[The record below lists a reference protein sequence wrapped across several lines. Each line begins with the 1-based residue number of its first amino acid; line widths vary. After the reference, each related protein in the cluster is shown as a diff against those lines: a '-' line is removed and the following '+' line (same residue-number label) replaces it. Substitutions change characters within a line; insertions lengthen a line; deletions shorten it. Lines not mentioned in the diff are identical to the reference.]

1 MKGEGLSVYVKGF
14 ANKIGEFFFLKVL
27 QSKKNT
33 YFCNPKSCE
42 SSSVGRARPC
52 QGRGRRFE
60 TGLSLQVAPSQTE
73 RVFF

>member
-1 MKGEGLSVYVKGF
+1 MGNLDEIKAGDVKWLSMKGEGLSVYVKGF

-52 QGRGRRFE
+52 QG
-60 TGLSLQVAPSQTE
+60 
-73 RVFF
+73 